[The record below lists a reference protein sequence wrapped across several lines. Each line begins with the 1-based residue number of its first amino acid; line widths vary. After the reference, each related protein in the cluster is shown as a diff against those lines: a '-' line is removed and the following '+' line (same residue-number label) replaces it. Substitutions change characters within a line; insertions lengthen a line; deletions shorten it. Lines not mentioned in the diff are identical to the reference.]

1 MLNSLNVY
9 YNGWGESWL
18 WGTLISSTATTGRPT
33 IAFEYSP
40 EAIQRGVQLS
50 SYLLP
55 LKGLPLRQGFPT
67 YQMGLPGPV
76 YDALPDGWG
85 MLLMDRYFR
94 KIGLHPARI
103 SPLERLT
110 YISTHAIGVLS
121 FEPCVAEM
129 QTSENIPLPQLA
141 QEVQEVLKGE
151 GGEFL
156 QHLLVRV
163 APPRCQIQSIGLPK
177 SCQF

>member
-9 YNGWGESWL
+9 YN
-18 WGTLISSTATTGRPT
+18 
-33 IAFEYSP
+33 
-40 EAIQRGVQLS
+40 
-50 SYLLP
+50 
-55 LKGLPLRQGFPT
+55 
-67 YQMGLPGPV
+67 
-76 YDALPDGWG
+76 GWG

-110 YISTHAIGVLS
+110 YISTHAMGALS

-151 GGEFL
+151 GGEFFTTFAGHGWL
-156 QHLLVRV
+156 
-163 APPRCQIQSIGLPK
+163 PPRCQIQSIGLPK